1 MSGEPVRHVARVI
14 LLDRAGNVLLVR
26 YEDSEPMDPRGE
38 GPVGYW
44 VPPGGA
50 LEEGEDHRP
59 AAIRELKEETGLTV
73 ELGPWLWERE
83 TRLRFMGELFS
94 QRERFYL
101 AKLESLAP
109 PVSNQS
115 PEAIREHR
123 WWSLR
128 ELQLASATFF
138 PEGFVKLV
146 TPIIRGQ
153 LPSAPMRV

>member
-1 MSGEPVRHVARVI
+1 MSSEPVRHVARVV
-14 LLDRAGNVLLVR
+14 LLDQADHVLLVR
-26 YEDSEPMDPRGE
+26 YEDSEPMDPSGK
-38 GPVGYW
+38 GPMEYW

-50 LEEGEDHRP
+50 LDQGEDHRS
-59 AAIRELKEETGLTV
+59 AAIREVREETGLTV

-83 TRLRFMGELFS
+83 HRLQFMGQLIS
-94 QRERFYL
+94 QQERFYL

-109 PVSNQS
+109 PVTHQS

-123 WWSLR
+123 WWSLA

-146 TPIIRGQ
+146 TPIINGQ
-153 LPSAPMRV
+153 LPSAPLRI